1 MNLLFRIVYAAH
13 ASGTHHKLAL
23 DALQHL
29 ECVDAELWQ
38 RLFLANAKL
47 YLEGSKAPDT
57 QFKDFKNHVLHTR
70 DGYWGGAPE
79 KVRSWY
85 QHLVEALAQ
94 QDWPTAVH
102 CAGVLSH
109 YYTDPLQPLHTAQ
122 SEAENNVHRA
132 IEWSISKAYDDLA
145 RQGETEFADMS
156 VELPSG
162 PNWLAQLVCQGAER
176 ANRYYEKL
184 IAHYDI
190 QRGVVDPP
198 AGLDPVS
205 RRLIAELIRYATL
218 SYAAV
223 LDRAIEEANVHA
235 PDVSL
240 AGATLAAVGQV
251 PFKLIAR
258 RIANADERR
267 LVERMYDELLAT
279 GTVEQHLPEDDR
291 MVRELHA
298 AEVLAKR
305 PAQPQV
311 SKVFPFKPRE
321 HVVTRIA
328 GEARRRCAE
337 RPGCQRRGLARA
349 AGPPCAPPAGGRS
362 RPASERSAPSRA
374 RPKARLDIRAPGAV
388 GAHDGRSPAEA
399 APATRPASADTA
411 QPRFHLTLDHD
422 VVDGPTIGPKTA
434 ERLYPH
440 GIKTV
445 RDLMKA
451 DPAALSVLVDTRH
464 ITAETISGWQDQARL
479 VCTVPGL
486 RGTHAQLLVGAGYRS
501 VEAIA
506 AAEADKLCADVL
518 AFAASK
524 ADSACCATAIPPT
537 SRRSRAGSKLR
548 AAPRRRDGRAA
559 PSRPMPRLSC
569 KERAWLG
576 RGQPQRY
583 AIFAEEPMACP
594 RTDNSP
600 DS

>member
-23 DALQHL
+23 DALRHL
-29 ECVDAELWQ
+29 QCMDADLWQ
-38 RLFLANAKL
+38 RLFLAHAKL

-57 QFKDFKNHVLHTR
+57 EFKDFKNHVLHTR

-85 QHLVEALAQ
+85 HHLVEALAQ

-132 IEWSISKAYDDLA
+132 IEWSISKAYDALA
-145 RQGETEFADMS
+145 RQGETEFASMS
-156 VELPSG
+156 VELPPG

-184 IAHYDI
+184 IAHYDF

-205 RRLIAELIRYATL
+205 RRFIAELLRYAAL

-223 LDRAIEEANVHA
+223 LDRAIGEANVHA
-235 PDVSL
+235 PDVAL
-240 AGATLAAVGQV
+240 AGATFAAVAQV
-251 PFKLIAR
+251 PFKVIAR
-258 RIANADERR
+258 RIADKDERR

-279 GTVEQHLPEDDR
+279 GTVETHLSEDDR
-291 MVRELHA
+291 TVRDLHA
-298 AEVLAKR
+298 TEVLAKR
-305 PAQPQV
+305 PPQPAV
-311 SKVFPFKPRE
+311 SKMFPFKVRE
-321 HVVTRIA
+321 PAATGGARPQISGDDRDEASASSNVVPLHASAQPPTVA
-328 GEARRRCAE
+328 LAPQATEQVSHEGAPAAE
-337 RPGCQRRGLARA
+337 RVA
-349 AGPPCAPPAGGRS
+349 
-362 RPASERSAPSRA
+362 A
-374 RPKARLDIRAPGAV
+374 RPRATSGLLEQLERMTVAPEPPRTLRPQPQA
-388 GAHDGRSPAEA
+388 APTAPAE
-399 APATRPASADTA
+399 
-411 QPRFHLTLDHD
+411 PRFHLTVDHD

-451 DPAALSVLVDTRH
+451 EPAALAVLLDNRH
-464 ITAETISGWQDQARL
+464 IMAETITDWQDQARL

-501 VEAIA
+501 AEAIA
-506 AAEADKLCADVL
+506 VAEADKLCADVL

-524 ADSACCATAIPPT
+524 DGQRVLRNGDPPDIEKIK
-537 SRRSRAGSKLR
+537 GWLE
-548 AAPRRRDGRAA
+548 AAQSVKAA
-559 PSRPMPRLSC
+559 
-569 KERAWLG
+569 
-576 RGQPQRY
+576 
-583 AIFAEEPMACP
+583 
-594 RTDNSP
+594 
-600 DS
+600 